1 MKENLLSSNISP
13 GAKQLMNETREDQK
27 TKASIWI
34 NKELKLGDKWY
45 LINSDWY
52 TRWANYVGIQ
62 LNNDN
67 DSIHL
72 SNHQQQGQ
80 ATKLSSYYSSDKI
93 NNKTLLNAD
102 NQLKSQ
108 LTEEVDYYPIC
119 EELWNY
125 LVQLYSTTT
134 LEVSIYFCC
143 MFYLLFKKIN
153 QNNNIKIR
161 TLSNVM

>member
-1 MKENLLSSNISP
+1 MKENLLSSNTSTCT
-13 GAKQLMNETREDQK
+13 KQLVNETREDQK
-27 TKASIWI
+27 TKASKWI

-52 TRWANYVGIQ
+52 TRWANFVGIE

-72 SNHQQQGQ
+72 SNHQQQGKM
-80 ATKLSSYYSSDKI
+80 TKLSSYLSPDKI
-93 NNKTLLNAD
+93 NNKTLLSAD

-134 LEVSIYFCC
+134 PEVSINF
-143 MFYLLFKKIN
+143 FLYLF
-153 QNNNIKIR
+153 
-161 TLSNVM
+161 TF